1 MEGTVT
7 MVEETYGT
15 VKKIKFSWTSG
26 TGGDINLADVETLQS
41 YSGKILGLTTVPG
54 TGGDQPTNLYGVAL
68 HDEDGVDVL
77 MGGGAGRSNVNTE
90 HVLSASL
97 GAVANDKLHLYI
109 TAAGDTKKGTVY
121 VFIR

>member
-1 MEGTVT
+1 MAGTVT
-7 MVEETYGT
+7 VEEEISYT
-15 VKKIKFSWTSG
+15 VKKIKFEWTC
-26 TGGDINLADVETLQS
+26 TDGGVADLETTEV

-54 TGGDQPTNLYGVAL
+54 TGGDAPADNYGVEL
-68 HDEDGVDVL
+68 MDEDGVDVL
-77 MGGGAGRSNVNTE
+77 MGGGLLRDTANTE

-109 TAAGDTKKGTVY
+109 TAAGITKKGTVY